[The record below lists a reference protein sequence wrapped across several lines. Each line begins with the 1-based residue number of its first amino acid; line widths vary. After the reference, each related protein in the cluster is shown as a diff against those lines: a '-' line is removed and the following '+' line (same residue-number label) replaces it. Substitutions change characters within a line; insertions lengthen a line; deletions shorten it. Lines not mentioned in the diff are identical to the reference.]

1 MGGLKSATV
10 PPRIRSGLGRTCG
23 GPVADPPGGQFPRT
37 QVDPLRTPPESA
49 ADQKVHR
56 ESATDPPQVRG
67 GAPDFLIMKKTIK
80 VRQSAKKVRIS
91 PPRTFFRFWR
101 TIFSAADY
109 FVRPGSAA
117 DSLRIFGPLKKSAQ
131 KILPIMVRLKSPL
144 KKSILKICRRT
155 SSGLRQGGQTS
166 TDEVRLV

>member
-23 GPVADPPGGQFPRT
+23 GSARWTVSADSSG
-37 QVDPLRTPPESA
+37 SA
-49 ADQKVHR
+49 ADSAVVRRGPKSPPR
-56 ESATDPPQVRG
+56 IRYGSATSTRRSAGLFDHE
-67 GAPDFLIMKKTIK
+67 KTIK

-101 TIFSAADY
+101 TILSAADY
-109 FVRPGSAA
+109 FVRRGSAA
-117 DSLRIFGPLKKSAQ
+117 DSLRIFSPLKKSTQ

>member
-1 MGGLKSATV
+1 MGGLKSAAV

-101 TIFSAADY
+101 TILSAADY
-109 FVRPGSAA
+109 FVRRGSAA
-117 DSLRIFGPLKKSAQ
+117 DSLRIFSPLKKSTQ

-144 KKSILKICRRT
+144 KKSILKI
-155 SSGLRQGGQTS
+155 
-166 TDEVRLV
+166 

>member
-1 MGGLKSATV
+1 MGGLQSAAD
-10 PPRIRSGLGRTCG
+10 PRRIRSDPRGLQADLWRIRRVYFSRELQRTCCG
-23 GPVADPPGGQFPRT
+23 
-37 QVDPLRTPPESA
+37 L
-49 ADQKVHR
+49 QK
-56 ESATDPPQVRG
+56 
-67 GAPDFLIMKKTIK
+67 
-80 VRQSAKKVRIS
+80 S
-91 PPRTFFRFWR
+91 PPRTQKSAADSRRIRHRYAAEQWTFWSRKKPKKSASPPNESESVRRGLFFRFWR